1 MTDYSEEGYQG
12 PNGITLERFRGVW
25 RRLAAIEATK
35 PETMAQ
41 QLKDLS
47 DDVRS
52 LKRAFYTFAFA
63 VVGSSILFAFTV
75 FALLGKHP

>member
-1 MTDYSEEGYQG
+1 MSVEDTPFS
-12 PNGITLERFRGVW
+12 NGITLERFRGVW
-25 RRLAAIEATK
+25 RRLEAIEATK

-41 QLKDLS
+41 QLKDMGE
-47 DDVRS
+47 DVKA

-63 VVGSSILFAFTV
+63 VVASSIAFSFAV

>member
-1 MTDYSEEGYQG
+1 MADPDGV
-12 PNGITLERFRGVW
+12 TLERFRGVW
-25 RRLAAIEATK
+25 RRLDEIEATK
-35 PETMAQ
+35 PQTMAQ
-41 QLKDLS
+41 QLRDLAE
-47 DDVRS
+47 DVRS